1 MKYYTCFVFRIQL
14 NIHSKDGIHKVDTT
28 SRKAHHVD
36 SSEGRVGGENEER
49 RRESSVLEVQLCEHT
64 PKQQYGCSDV
74 EDTAQGVQ
82 QHFLQDN
89 IIFIQYLLL

>member
-1 MKYYTCFVFRIQL
+1 MFRIQL
-14 NIHSKDGIHKVDTT
+14 HIHSKDGIHKVDTT

-36 SSEGRVGGENEER
+36 SSEGRVGGEYEEW

-64 PKQQYGCSDV
+64 PKQQCGCSDV

-82 QHFLQDN
+82 QNFLQVN
-89 IIFIQYLLL
+89 VRIIPYS